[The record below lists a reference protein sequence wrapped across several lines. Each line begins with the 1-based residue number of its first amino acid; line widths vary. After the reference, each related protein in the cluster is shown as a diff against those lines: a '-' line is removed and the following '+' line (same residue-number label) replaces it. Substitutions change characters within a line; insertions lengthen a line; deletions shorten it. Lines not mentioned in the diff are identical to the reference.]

1 MIPYAPAVPRRKWIG
16 LAFRIVF
23 TLACLGYLAWT
34 IPKQDFL
41 DALQGIRWPY
51 LGAALA
57 ILGLNQ
63 PLLALR
69 WKSLLDA
76 QGLRLPFLQV
86 LRLNLLGLFFNNT
99 MPGQTG
105 GDIVKAYAAAKRFPG
120 RGTAAVVTVF
130 LDRGV
135 GMLGLVLLAGIVS
148 AVTGQASGVILG
160 LLGLLVA
167 GAAFYFS
174 PLKRRWLTPAR
185 IRRLPV
191 GGGILAEVD
200 QAVDLYKDHK
210 GAVAQGAF
218 WALCNHTGYIL
229 VGTFIGR
236 ALGIPPE
243 QVSFPQFVVVI
254 AIVSMIGCIPVS
266 IMGFGIGEMAY
277 VDGFGRLG
285 VPKATAL
292 ALSLLTRFC
301 LISWGLLGGLIALLT
316 RSKDEEPQ

>member
-1 MIPYAPAVPRRKWIG
+1 MEDATEPAKSRKWLG
-16 LAFRIVF
+16 LALRVTF
-23 TLACLGYLAWT
+23 TLACLGYLAWS
-34 IPKQDFL
+34 IPLKDFL
-41 DALQGIRWPY
+41 DTLKGVRWPY
-51 LGAALA
+51 LATALA

-63 PLLALR
+63 PLLAMR
-69 WKSLLDA
+69 WKTLLDA
-76 QGLRLPFLQV
+76 QGLRMPFLQV

-105 GDIVKAYAAAKRFPG
+105 GDVVKAYAAAKRFPG

-148 AVTGQASGVILG
+148 TVSGKASGTILG
-160 LLGLLVA
+160 LLGLLLA
-167 GAAFYFS
+167 GAGFYFS
-174 PLKRRWLTPAR
+174 PLKRRWLTPER

-200 QAVDLYKDHK
+200 EAVLLYRDRKM
-210 GAVAQGAF
+210 AVLLGVF

-243 QVSFPQFVVVI
+243 QVSFPQFVVII

-266 IMGFGIGEMAY
+266 VMGFGIGEVAY
-277 VDGFGRLG
+277 VKAFAPLG
-285 VPKATAL
+285 VPQAQAL

-301 LISWGLLGGLIALLT
+301 LIAWGLLGGLVALLT
-316 RSKDEEPQ
+316 RPKDEAQ